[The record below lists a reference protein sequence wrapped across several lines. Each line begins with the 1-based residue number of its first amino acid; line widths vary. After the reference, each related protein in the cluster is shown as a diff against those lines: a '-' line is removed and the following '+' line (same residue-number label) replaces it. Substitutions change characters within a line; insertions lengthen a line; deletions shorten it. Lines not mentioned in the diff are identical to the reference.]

1 MTLVPQVPWYYD
13 QLLLG
18 LTARTERQSYFLA
31 ACSWIAYVA
40 MHLTKD
46 VNRGA
51 FVYLEPYIS
60 LGLYL
65 PAALVV
71 LRHQNEGSIPDW
83 LERWVRS
90 LPAWIKGRPA
100 APSSASPVGA

>member
-31 ACSWIAYVA
+31 ACSWVAYIA
-40 MHLTKD
+40 MHVTKD
-46 VNRGA
+46 VTRGA

-71 LRHQNEGSIPDW
+71 LRHPNRGELPAG
-83 LERWVRS
+83 LERLVGS
-90 LPAWIKGRPA
+90 LPRWLRGERDPA
-100 APSSASPVGA
+100 TQPT